1 MRRFLKVFVLSS
13 LACSQI
19 WLIPLVGDHQYG
31 HITKVQTKKKKK
43 TKQKT
48 SVTHNTQKTHEL
60 PSLEYVNFH
69 GQHE

>member
-43 TKQKT
+43 QNKKPVSPTTLKK
-48 SVTHNTQKTHEL
+48 L
-60 PSLEYVNFH
+60 MNFLA
-69 GQHE
+69 